1 MRRVPELLTVFLA
14 VMVLLVTACGGSDD
28 EPVVVATT
36 TTAIFATTTTEAP
49 VQASPTSTT
58 EAVYEATT
66 TSVADSEMAATT
78 TTTLSPTEAPS
89 DVPES
94 VTVEQGDS
102 LSKIAKRY
110 GTTVDALVRINE
122 MCDPNQI
129 FVGQV
134 ILLSDPDAESS
145 DGEEGGDVLIVTVQA
160 GDSLS
165 MIAKRHDTAVEDI
178 MARNS
183 IDDPNLLFVGQ
194 ELVIDGEVPA
204 ADEEPEENPYC

>member
-1 MRRVPELLTVFLA
+1 MPRILAAPIAVAAAMALLA
-14 VMVLLVTACGGSDD
+14 AACGSSEDD
-28 EPVVVATT
+28 PVVVQTT
-36 TTAIFATTTTEAP
+36 TSEMFATTTTEAP
-49 VQASPTSTT
+49 T
-58 EAVYEATT
+58 EAP
-66 TSVADSEMAATT
+66 ATT
-78 TTTLSPTEAPS
+78 TTEAPAEAPATTTEAPAEAPS

-94 VTVEQGDS
+94 VTVEEGDS

-134 ILLSDPDAESS
+134 ILLADPDAEST
-145 DGEEGGDVLIVTVQA
+145 DEDDAVADVVIVTVQA

-165 MIAKRHDTAVEDI
+165 KIAKRHDTTVEDI
-178 MARNS
+178 MARNA
-183 IDDPNLLFVGQ
+183 IEDANLLFVGQ

-204 ADEEPEENPYC
+204 EDEAPEENPYC

>member
-1 MRRVPELLTVFLA
+1 MRRIPAAPVVVALALLA
-14 VMVLLVTACGGSDD
+14 SACGGSDD
-28 EPVVVATT
+28 EPTVVSTT
-36 TTAIFATTTTEAP
+36 TLEMFDTSTTEAP
-49 VQASPTSTT
+49 ATTTTT
-58 EAVYEATT
+58 EAVYEAP
-66 TSVADSEMAATT
+66 ATT
-78 TTTLSPTEAPS
+78 TEAPAEAPATTTEAPAETPS

-94 VTVEQGDS
+94 VTVEEGDS

-134 ILLSDPDAESS
+134 ILLADPDAEST
-145 DGEEGGDVLIVTVQA
+145 DEDEAAGDVLIVTVQA

-165 MIAKRHDTAVEDI
+165 KIAKRHDTTVEDI
-178 MARNS
+178 MARNA
-183 IDDPNLLFVGQ
+183 IEDANLLFVGQ
-194 ELVIDGEVPA
+194 ELVIDGEVPD

>member
-1 MRRVPELLTVFLA
+1 MRRIPAAPIAVVAAMTLLA
-14 VMVLLVTACGGSDD
+14 AACGSSGDD
-28 EPVVVATT
+28 PVVVQTT
-36 TTAIFATTTTEAP
+36 TSEMFATSTEAPTEAPATTTTEAP
-49 VQASPTSTT
+49 A
-58 EAVYEATT
+58 EAP
-66 TSVADSEMAATT
+66 ATT
-78 TTTLSPTEAPS
+78 TTEAPTEAPATTTEAPAEVPS

-94 VTVEQGDS
+94 VTVEEGDS

-134 ILLSDPDAESS
+134 ILLADPGAEPTDEDDAAA
-145 DGEEGGDVLIVTVQA
+145 DIVIVTVQA

-165 MIAKRHDTAVEDI
+165 KIAKRHDTTVEDI
-178 MARNS
+178 MARNA
-183 IDDPNLLFVGQ
+183 IEDANLLFVGQ

-204 ADEEPEENPYC
+204 EDEAPEENPYC

>member
-1 MRRVPELLTVFLA
+1 MPRIPAAPIAVAAAMALLA
-14 VMVLLVTACGGSDD
+14 AACGSSEDD
-28 EPVVVATT
+28 PVVVQTT
-36 TTAIFATTTTEAP
+36 TSEMFATTTTEAP
-49 VQASPTSTT
+49 TEAPATTT
-58 EAVYEATT
+58 EAPTEALATT
-66 TSVADSEMAATT
+66 TEAPA
-78 TTTLSPTEAPS
+78 EAPS

-94 VTVEQGDS
+94 VTVEEGDS

-134 ILLSDPDAESS
+134 ILLADPDAEST
-145 DGEEGGDVLIVTVQA
+145 DEDDAGADVVIVTVQA

-165 MIAKRHDTAVEDI
+165 KIAKRHDTTVEDI
-178 MARNS
+178 MARNA
-183 IDDPNLLFVGQ
+183 IEDANLLFVGQ

-204 ADEEPEENPYC
+204 EDEAPEENPYC